1 MILFLK
7 NHISNSQLPLIYIGL
22 IRVNYIVFN
31 LISPT
36 KYYTGTIRHSS
47 PQSKSTWFDTHNLAN
62 YLVTRLPL
70 KAFSMKRSTNKS
82 KECSPFGPL
91 TQKFNRSL
99 KNTSKKPPKFTLLQ
113 LMALMPTSY
122 STGTDSDAEPKKKP
136 SLNSETFQSTWLT
149 KPKNWNNSKPPSK
162 PIWKKNSKL

>member
-1 MILFLK
+1 MALSAWYIFLK
-7 NHISNSQLPLIYIGL
+7 NHILKSQLPLIYIYL
-22 IRVNYIVFN
+22 MCVNYIVYN

-36 KYYTGTIRHSS
+36 KYYTGTIQHSS

-70 KAFSMKRSTNKS
+70 KAFSMKRSTDKS

-113 LMALMPTSY
+113 LMALMPISY
-122 STGTDSDAEPKKKP
+122 SDITDSDAEPKKKP
-136 SLNSETFQSTWLT
+136 SLNSETFQSTWPT
-149 KPKNWNNSKPPSK
+149 KPKNSSNSKPPSK
-162 PIWKKNSKL
+162 PI